1 MGNHPDDVR
10 QHLLETGQA
19 IILGKGFTA
28 VGLAELL
35 AAAGVPKGSFY
46 YYFQSKEQFG
56 EALLEAYFS
65 TCLQTLDARLRADGT
80 PARERLMGYFRNW
93 QASYDQSPCQEQCLM
108 VKLGA
113 EVSDLSEAMR
123 SALRR
128 GTDAVIHRLA
138 ACLAEGVADGS
149 IPAGTPPGAVE
160 ALYELWLG
168 ASLLTKVRRNP
179 SALAAAMA
187 ATEVLLGAAPPD
199 TRPSTPGAPAPTS

>member
-10 QHLLETGQA
+10 QHILETGQA

-35 AAAGVPKGSFY
+35 TAAGVPKGSFY

-65 TCLQTLDARLRADGT
+65 TGLLSLDARLRADGT
-80 PARERLMGYFRNW
+80 PARERLMGYFRTW
-93 QASYDQSPCQEQCLM
+93 QASHEQCLM
-108 VKLGA
+108 VKLGG

-123 SALRR
+123 SALHR
-128 GTDAVIHRLA
+128 GTDAVIQRLT

-149 IPAGTPPGAVE
+149 IPAGTPPGVVE

-187 ATEVLLGAAPPD
+187 ATEALLGAAPPD
-199 TRPSTPGAPAPTS
+199 LRPSTPGATTPPS